1 MQSVAEGA
9 PACKRG
15 RPGHCQ
21 LDGRPLVA
29 APMIEDAIV
38 LSAGQG
44 SRLLPVTATR
54 PKCLIEVG
62 GRTLLQRQLEALAAA
77 GLKRALVVTGYRHEQ
92 VDEAVNGAQ
101 PLAVETRFN
110 PFWAVASSIGSVWIA
125 RDRLRAPFCLLNGD
139 TLFDPEILA
148 AALASPGAGLGLVVE
163 PIEAPTYDDMLVRV
177 EEGAVRAVAKEL
189 PEADATHRSL
199 GLILAAEN
207 HAAYAQALGD
217 LIAERNGAGAYHHG
231 IIDRLAQHRTVAAIE
246 RADGFWQEVDRPEDI
261 VVWQTEHEQNG
272 RGG

>member
-1 MQSVAEGA
+1 
-9 PACKRG
+9 
-15 RPGHCQ
+15 
-21 LDGRPLVA
+21 
-29 APMIEDAIV
+29 MIEDAIV

-77 GLKRALVVTGYRHEQ
+77 GLKRALIVTGYRHVQ
-92 VDEAVNGAQ
+92 VEEALRAPQ

-125 RDRLRAPFCLLNGD
+125 RDRLHVPFCLLNGD

-163 PIEAPTYDDMLVRV
+163 PIEAATYDDMLVRV
-177 EEGAVRAVAKEL
+177 ANGAVRAVAKDL

-199 GLILAAEN
+199 GLILAAEGY
-207 HAAYAQALGD
+207 AAYAHALHA
-217 LIAERNGAGAYHHG
+217 LIAERNGAGAFHHDV
-231 IIDRLAQHRTVAAIE
+231 IDRLAQDRTVAAIE
-246 RADGFWQEVDRPEDI
+246 RAAGFWQEVDRPEDI
-261 VVWQTEHEQNG
+261 VVWQAEHETP
-272 RGG
+272 GGA